1 MSYQRPQSA
10 IKLFNVPWSKDDG
23 NLLKFSSREVQSD
36 QMNKY
41 VDTVK
46 HFIAYQYNIVK
57 DGVIRVEGNAYKF
70 MDYNYMMFQNPD
82 TGNSRWY
89 YAFVDDV
96 KWLSYNSAE
105 IYYTLDAWQC
115 YQFDISFKKCFV
127 ERSHVPVSE
136 DTVGRWLAPE
146 PIGVEAKVVKNIS
159 DFDTLDW
166 SPSWVL
172 HSTSWYDMTKKEY
185 NYEGLSSGDIITSE
199 VGLNVPDTDT
209 LKNIVKF
216 YGKKSINDIF
226 SDVGSETGYKSW
238 RDWLNALGGWDCE
251 KEEPVK
257 YYSISNA
264 LIATTSVADIQDHRD
279 ELIGLYAVPLWVKG
293 GVTKA
298 KFVSV
303 SNHTELINVAINQ
316 SKLPCGYT
324 PRNKKMLTSMCR
336 GFCIYTK
343 NGFKKTFKPEL
354 MSSTA
359 QFRLSGNA
367 MATDG
372 VFCEMYNYQ
381 DASDKSMKIPFNC
394 QTRFGYDGN
403 TGLDKG
409 VNALQS
415 SIGLIGSVAS
425 ITTGNALGIL
435 YGANNV
441 VSSATN
447 MIDAIGQRGISNGT
461 TGDLLTITNGNATPH
476 FADVSVTKEEAEYI
490 DDYLDIYGYT
500 INEIQSVNINS
511 RPSWNYIKV
520 AKLNAQIKA
529 PDVYAQ
535 SIISQFQNGC
545 HIWHTSIENVGNFGL
560 SNR

>member
-1 MSYQRPQSA
+1 MSYDQPQTL
-10 IKLFNVPWSKDDG
+10 IKLFNVPWSKGDG
-23 NLLKFSSREVQSD
+23 NLLKFSSRDVQYN

-41 VDTVK
+41 VDGVA
-46 HFIAYQYNIVK
+46 HYVGNQYNIVK
-57 DGVIRVEGNAYKF
+57 DGVIRVKGNSYSF
-70 MDYNYMMFQNPD
+70 MNYNYMMFRNPD
-82 TGNSRWY
+82 TGNPRWF

-159 DFDTLDW
+159 SFDTLDW

-172 HSTSWYDMTKKEY
+172 HSTSWYDPTKDEY
-185 NYEGLSSGDIITSE
+185 NYDGLSSGDIITSE
-199 VGLNVPDTDT
+199 VGLNVPDVDT
-209 LKNIVKF
+209 LKKLIKG
-216 YGKKSINDIF
+216 YGKKSMGEFLDSIGSSINWKGLLDKVWNGNT
-226 SDVGSETGYKSW
+226 ST
-238 RDWLNALGGWDCE
+238 E
-251 KEEPVK
+251 KVFGL
-257 YYSISNA
+257 SASA
-264 LIATTSVADIQDHRD
+264 AIAQLQDHRD
-279 ELIGLYAVPLWVKG
+279 ELVGLYAVPLWVKG

-303 SNHTELINVAINQ
+303 SNHTELIDVAINQ

-359 QFRLSGNA
+359 KFRLSGNA

-372 VFCEMYNYQ
+372 VFAEMYNYQ
-381 DASDKSMKIPFNC
+381 DDSDKSMKIPFNC

-409 VNALQS
+409 INALQS

-441 VSSATN
+441 VSGATN

-490 DDYLDIYGYT
+490 DDYLDIYGYA

-535 SIISQFQNGC
+535 SIISQFENGC